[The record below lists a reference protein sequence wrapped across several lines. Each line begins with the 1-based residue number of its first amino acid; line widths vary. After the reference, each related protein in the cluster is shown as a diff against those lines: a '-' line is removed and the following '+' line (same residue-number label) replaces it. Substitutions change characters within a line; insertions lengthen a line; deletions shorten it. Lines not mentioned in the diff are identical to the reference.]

1 MSKIL
6 LPGDVWTEQP
16 QYRVK
21 IAAEYIPYVSTARVW
36 NLPPTLGI
44 DARLDNIGAFAKTG
58 TIAVATSSGG
68 VGVKGDGSTGLYSRT
83 TSVVPQAMW
92 MAVQFV
98 CNSVSTTHKTVYAL
112 GSAAAST
119 GAFVGISSGINST
132 DSNINSQFRSI
143 DSGVIIAKLGPV
155 PVVGGTYTIVAVFP
169 SGLKADAYL
178 YVNGV
183 KYTTDYASSA
193 DISFA
198 GATTLV
204 NESAG
209 ALKRGTTALYTNDTI
224 LFTARGTGRIPEPL
238 ARQISENPYSLLT
251 VPKRN
256 IWVDVSGG
264 TSVSVDVTGLTGT
277 TALGDETVTAIQNAS
292 TSVTGLLGTS
302 ALGTVSVTAIQ
313 NASTS
318 VTGLTGTSALGSVTV
333 DVGGSTSV
341 SVTGLLGTSALG
353 TVSVT
358 AVRNTST
365 SVTGLLGTSA
375 LGSVT
380 VTTGSGADVS
390 VNVTGLSGTASLGT
404 VLVWG
409 LVDTAQTPNWLAIN
423 TTQTPNWTRIAT

>member
-36 NLPPTLGI
+36 NLPPTLGM
-44 DARLDNIGAFAKTG
+44 DARLDKISAFAKTG

-68 VGVKGDGSTGLYSRT
+68 IGVKGDGSTGLYSRA
-83 TSVVPQAMW
+83 TSVTPQAMW
-92 MAVQFV
+92 MAAQFV
-98 CNSVSTTHKTVYAL
+98 VNSTSTSVVMRAYAL
-112 GSAAAST
+112 GSAASGASAYAAIGQGT
-119 GAFVGISSGINST
+119 GSSAELLVQFRAVDGGSGISKI
-132 DSNINSQFRSI
+132 
-143 DSGVIIAKLGPV
+143 GPA
-155 PVVGGTYTIVAVFP
+155 PVVGQVYTVVAVYP
-169 SGLKADAYL
+169 SALKADAYM

-183 KYTTDYASSA
+183 KYSTDFGASA
-193 DISFA
+193 DITFV
-198 GATTLV
+198 GAANLV
-204 NESAG
+204 NEAVG
-209 ALKRGTTALYTNDTI
+209 ALKRNVAVNFSSDTI
-224 LFTARGTGRIPEPL
+224 LFTARGLGKIPESL

-264 TSVSVDVTGLTGT
+264 TDVSVSVTGLTGT

-318 VTGLTGTSALGSVTV
+318 VTGLLGTSALGSVTV

-358 AVRNTST
+358 AVRNVST

-375 LGSVT
+375 LGNIT

-409 LVDTAQTPNWLAIN
+409 LVDTAQTPNWLAIS